1 MRAKRA
7 HLLQA
12 PAFLEIRLRAMMAVT
27 YPCRMQITS
36 TLKANRNALRPIS
49 AVNVLAATWTASESA
64 NWGFTYFAT
73 KYSNWDSG
81 TWSSIG

>member
-1 MRAKRA
+1 
-7 HLLQA
+7 
-12 PAFLEIRLRAMMAVT
+12 
-27 YPCRMQITS
+27 MQITS
-36 TLKANRNALRPIS
+36 TLKTNRNALRL
-49 AVNVLAATWTASESA
+49 NWAAYWTASESA